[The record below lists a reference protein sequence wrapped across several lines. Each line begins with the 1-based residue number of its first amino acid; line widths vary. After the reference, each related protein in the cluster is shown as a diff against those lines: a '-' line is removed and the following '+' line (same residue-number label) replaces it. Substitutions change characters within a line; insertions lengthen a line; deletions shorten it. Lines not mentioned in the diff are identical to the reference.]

1 MAVKSE
7 QVEKNLVKINKGTIK
22 HDSDYLAQ
30 VLVETIMEKKLLY
43 DRKKII
49 EYMYLSQRIK
59 ERDKNEKKFKRIS
72 SKKEKLK

>member
-1 MAVKSE
+1 MGIDL
-7 QVEKNLVKINKGTIK
+7 VEKNLIRTKNGTIK

-30 VLVETIMEKKLLY
+30 VLVETIMEKKLLF

-59 ERDKNEKKFKRIS
+59 ERDKTEKKNLRAMFDKD
-72 SKKEKLK
+72 KL